1 MYTMKFL
8 NLIIPVIVCFTTSA
22 FAQNSKSDSTSLN
35 RELTLEKEYTPTI
48 RDASKIGALP
58 ELKEPEAPKA
68 QVEFARFSVPYE
80 IKPQLTTLP
89 AGSFFTDMPY
99 SKKRGYLKAGVSSFI
114 DFDGDLGYQILN
126 TEKDRL
132 SIFGSSRISNG
143 NVTYLQDDGK
153 EKMKINDYLGGLGF
167 LHDFG
172 GMNLNA
178 NVKYTYSAYNYY
190 GYTMPGYSPE
200 YVIDKG
206 VNQVNDIFEIGAGF
220 TNNRPDELNYSFNL
234 SNVIFK
240 QKHLYPVDSDGG
252 KENRFSFDW
261 DIRKGF
267 NTDMKIGF
275 GGYWKNYKS
284 TVPGDIIIRD
294 AFDYNNVSLN
304 PYFGIEGDNWALR
317 LGVKVNLLLMPGDDE
332 NNISPDIRISFRPS
346 ERINLYLAAEGGVQD
361 NGFYS
366 MFYENRYVSPEIRVR
381 DSRSPFDGKIGV
393 QGSPSGNLWFD
404 LFAGYKV
411 VKNEHFF
418 SAGFPYVNYDY
429 PETITT
435 GGSVVG
441 SETIISGEMISPIY
455 MDANVLKLGGTLK
468 YNYQDALNLGLKMTY
483 YNWDLSS
490 EAILTNP
497 DSPLKT
503 IELEPWGKPDFE
515 AELTAGYKFPRL
527 PLRLDASYRLETGR
541 KALTSTGS
549 DESMKNINNLGASGT
564 YTVNDM
570 FSVFAKV
577 NNLLFQKYDLFY
589 GYPAQSFSIM
599 AGVNILF

>member
-1 MYTMKFL
+1 MKFL

-22 FAQNSKSDSTSLN
+22 FAQNSKPDSTALN

-58 ELKEPEAPKA
+58 ELKDPEVPKT

-89 AGSFFTDMPY
+89 AGSFFTNVPY
-99 SKKRGYLKAGVSSFI
+99 SKKRAYLKAGVSSFI

-143 NVTYLQDDGK
+143 NVTYLQDDEK

-190 GYTMPGYSPE
+190 GYRMPYNSSHMWLPE
-200 YVIDKG
+200 YTIDKG
-206 VNQVNDIFEIGAGF
+206 VNQVNNIFEIGTGF
-220 TNNRPDELNYSFNL
+220 TNIQPDELNYSFNL

-240 QKHLYPVDSDGG
+240 QKYLYSEDLDGG

-261 DIRKGF
+261 DVRKEF

-284 TVPGDIIIRD
+284 TVPEDVIIRD

-304 PYFGIEGDNWALR
+304 PYFGIEGDNWTLR

-332 NNISPDIRISFRPS
+332 NNISPDIRINLRPS
-346 ERINLYLAAEGGVQD
+346 EKINLYLAAEGGVQD

-381 DSRSPFDGKIGV
+381 DSRTPFDGKIGV

-404 LFAGYKV
+404 FFAGYKI

-418 SAGFPYVNYDY
+418 GTYLIPAGMIFP
-429 PETITT
+429 T
-435 GGSVVG
+435 
-441 SETIISGEMISPIY
+441 Y
-455 MDANVLKLGGTLK
+455 MDANVIKLGGTLK
-468 YNYQDALNLGLKMTY
+468 YNYQDVLNLGLKMTY
-483 YNWDLSS
+483 YNWDV
-490 EAILTNP
+490 ILADP
-497 DSPLKT
+497 DSHPEV

-527 PLRLDASYRLETGR
+527 PLRLDAFYRLETGR
-541 KALTSTGS
+541 KALAPTGS
-549 DESMKNINNLGASGT
+549 EGMKNINNLGASGT
-564 YTVNDM
+564 YTVNDT
-570 FSVFAKV
+570 FSVFVKV

-589 GYPAQSFSIM
+589 GYPAQNFSIM